1 MIDQS
6 MKDVPRNMR
15 KTGMLLFRDAFM
27 EACHG
32 EKLLCVVHAA
42 HAAEILLKARIAQKD
57 PLLMFSKLPTRP
69 KESNDALS
77 LIELIE
83 NGHTLSY
90 KQLPN
95 KLLETTG
102 IKIERLEQYQEFGR
116 IRNQIIHLSIPN
128 SKKALDELTLLYSLE
143 LLDPLVESFWG
154 RSVFDFIKN
163 DYFYDRD
170 GFLSS
175 GLLEERIKKIHPIDE
190 RLRRLL
196 GEGSREN
203 LEMLEMLN
211 NLPEIYEADESK
223 NPTFEDYL
231 KYEQEKPQ
239 DSYPYAS
246 EIELMEHWENFLN
259 SF

>member
-1 MIDQS
+1 MIEQS

-15 KTGMLLFRDAFM
+15 ITGMLLFRDAFM

-32 EKLLCVVHAA
+32 EKFLCVVHAA
-42 HAAEILLKARIAQKD
+42 HAAEILLKARIAEED
-57 PLLMFSKLPTRP
+57 LLLIFSTLPKR
-69 KESNDALS
+69 KESNDTFS

-83 NGHTLSY
+83 DGYTVSY
-90 KQLPN
+90 KNLPK

-102 IKIERLEQYQEFGR
+102 ITIERLQQYQDFGK
-116 IRNQIIHLSIPN
+116 IRDQIIHFSIPN
-128 SKKALDELTLLYSLE
+128 PKKALDELTILYSLE
-143 LLDPLVESFWG
+143 VLDPLVESFWG
-154 RSVFDFIKN
+154 HSVFDFIKN

-203 LEMLEMLN
+203 LEMLERLN
-211 NLPEIYEADESK
+211 NLPIIYEPDESK

-231 KYEQEKPQ
+231 KYEQENTQ

-246 EIELMEHWENFLN
+246 EIELMERWENFLS